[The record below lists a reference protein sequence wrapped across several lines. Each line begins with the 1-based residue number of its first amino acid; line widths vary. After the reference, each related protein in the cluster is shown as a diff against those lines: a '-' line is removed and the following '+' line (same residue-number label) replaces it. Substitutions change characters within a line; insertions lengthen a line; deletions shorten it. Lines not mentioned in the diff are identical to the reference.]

1 MMMVPPGCNLCRGPE
16 VYHSYVLSYA
26 VEDIA
31 SCSECGSSIGIAS
44 VNESAPPKRTS
55 RKIISINENETDA
68 ESVPYIEKLEY
79 EIETFGGDVQQ
90 TLGSL
95 GGHSAPT
102 KRKTNIKHFDD
113 L

>member
-1 MMMVPPGCNLCRGPE
+1 MAIKFCTDCGKKIEYKFSPPMF
-16 VYHSYVLSYA
+16 
-26 VEDIA
+26 
-31 SCSECGSSIGIAS
+31 CSECGSSIGIAS

-55 RKIISINENETDA
+55 RKIISVNENETDA